1 MGGKSLL
8 SLETP
13 GEKEEK
19 SGPCAWP
26 WATQRISKHLPRT
39 EHSMNESCVVVIV
52 KTVWIAQQVLSE
64 YKLPLSL
71 MLSLFSPSLLLPP
84 LVLDPAGE

>member
-1 MGGKSLL
+1 
-8 SLETP
+8 
-13 GEKEEK
+13 
-19 SGPCAWP
+19 
-26 WATQRISKHLPRT
+26 
-39 EHSMNESCVVVIV
+39 MNESCVVVIV

-84 LVLDPAGE
+84 LVLDPAGD